1 MFVLRRG
8 VCRRRGVPLDL
19 FSFICILSLLSWKLP
34 CLAILEADGVLIRR
48 AWDFFLDLNSLLFE
62 GALTT
67 ENKLV
72 CHLVNVKIVVPR
84 FS

>member
-1 MFVLRRG
+1 M
-8 VCRRRGVPLDL
+8 PLDL
-19 FSFICILSLLSWKLP
+19 FRLICILSLLSWKLP
-34 CLAILEADGVLIRR
+34 CLATLQAEGVLICR
-48 AWDFFLDLNSLLFE
+48 ALDFFLDLKSLRFE

-72 CHLVNVKIVVPR
+72 CHLVNVKIVVPC